1 MERSTGPIGALHGFL
16 LLTLCA
22 VGAVPAEAQQQVVV
36 EEDRV
41 LRGLV
46 AEALERHPAVESRRA
61 ALRAAER
68 RIRPA
73 GSLDDPMLET
83 GVMDLTLPDFAA
95 SRSDFTE
102 WDLSLS
108 QAVPWPGTLGARTG
122 AARASRDVAGA
133 EVGTLERELTAAMA
147 AIYYRLRY
155 LATALE
161 ILERQ
166 RRLLE
171 AALQLST
178 TRYATGVAPQ
188 SDPIQA
194 RLARERLASEEE
206 ALRGEYSAALAAANA
221 LRARPP
227 AESVDVRALLT
238 DSIEA
243 HLVPLP
249 PAESLVVAALAA
261 HPRVASRR
269 AMLEQASFGVRLE
282 RLAARPDFSIMVRY
296 GYRGSVGGT
305 QLPDFFSTFVGLR
318 LPIYRARKQSQ
329 LVAAAGADSAGA
341 AAALADTERDLT
353 REVTQTVARAEAGR
367 RRLELLVRGVLPAAR
382 ATVES
387 VVRSYQVGRT
397 EFLTLLAAEDAA
409 YRAELETAAV
419 AAEHLTNLV
428 MLRVLTADGGAP

>member
-1 MERSTGPIGALHGFL
+1 VAAL
-16 LLTLCA
+16 
-22 VGAVPAEAQQQVVV
+22 PAQAQQQAIL

-41 LRGLV
+41 LHGLV
-46 AEALERHPAVESRRA
+46 AEALSRHPAVEARRA

-73 GSLDDPMLET
+73 GALDDPMLET
-83 GVMDLTLPDFAA
+83 GLMDLTLPDFAS

-108 QAVPWPGTLGARTG
+108 QMVPWPGTLGARTG
-122 AARASRDVAGA
+122 AARASRDAA
-133 EVGTLERELTAAMA
+133 HADVGTLERDLTVAMA
-147 AIYYRLRY
+147 AAYYRLRY

-161 ILERQ
+161 VQERQ

-171 AALQLST
+171 AAVQLST
-178 TRYATGVAPQ
+178 TRYATGLAPQ

-206 ALRGEYSAALAAANA
+206 VLRGEYSATLATVNS
-221 LRARPP
+221 LRARP
-227 AESVDVRALLT
+227 ATDSVEAGVIRAG
-238 DSIEA
+238 SIEA
-243 HLVPLP
+243 HLLPLP
-249 PAESLVVAALAA
+249 PAESLVTSALRA
-261 HPRVASRR
+261 HPRLAARR
-269 AMLEQASFGVRLE
+269 AMLEQASLGVRLE
-282 RLAARPDFSIMVRY
+282 RLAARPDFSVMVRY
-296 GYRGSVGGT
+296 GYRGSVGGR

-318 LPIYRARKQSQ
+318 LPLYRARKQSQ
-329 LVAAAGADSAGA
+329 LVAAARADSVGA
-341 AAALADTERDLT
+341 AAALADAERELT
-353 REVTQTVARAEAGR
+353 LEVAETVARAEAGR

-397 EFLTLLAAEDAA
+397 EFLTLLTAEDAA

-419 AAEHLTNLV
+419 AAEHLTHLV
-428 MLRVLTADGGAP
+428 MLQVLTAQGGAR